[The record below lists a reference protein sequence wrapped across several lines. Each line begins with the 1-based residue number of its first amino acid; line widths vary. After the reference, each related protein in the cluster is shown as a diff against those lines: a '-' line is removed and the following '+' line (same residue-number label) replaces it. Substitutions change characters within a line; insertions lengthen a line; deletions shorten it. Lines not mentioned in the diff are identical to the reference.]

1 MSCRCVI
8 KFRNFHFA
16 PRSQKWVQKR
26 QIYHL
31 AKSCILNTFNILS
44 SMQIKIE
51 FSMSFLVSIWFLE
64 LEQGSILVKKE
75 EDFFLKIEGI
85 VT

>member
-44 SMQIKIE
+44 SMQMLFLDRIWHVFLGLNMVFGIRTMVNIE
-51 FSMSFLVSIWFLE
+51 
-64 LEQGSILVKKE
+64 KKKKT
-75 EDFFLKIEGI
+75 FFLK
-85 VT
+85 